1 MIDVALEKAMIAG
14 VSGRQVLN
22 THLAWTV
29 EVTVT
34 LADGRAGRGA
44 SPRGETPSIYEDRE
58 TGGRPAPDE
67 VLRSMARELEGL
79 DIDQAALDGLLI
91 ERHAQW
97 GAAAT
102 YAMSSAFYE
111 ATRAGGPGRSPRIL
125 FNVLNGGLHAYTNPI
140 VSDCSEFL
148 LVPRSDDVAATVAG
162 YLQILTETERALA
175 ALPTTTIGG
184 NRVHDLGADPNT
196 AAFALMEKLLAETG
210 QTERF
215 GMMTDASAGDWFVDG
230 HYELSV
236 TGESLEP
243 GALVDEW
250 LRLMDRFDL
259 EILEDPFAETDV
271 ASWQALH
278 DQRPA
283 RSHLYGDNL
292 TSVQPAQLET
302 KSHLVDGVLV
312 KPDQNGTVTG
322 TVRFAELAREAGL
335 SIAASHRSIETDSS
349 FLVNLST
356 DIGADYIKI
365 GPYSDFSSVMRTNAL
380 LRGLDA

>member
-1 MIDVALEKAMIAG
+1 MVDVALEKAMIAG

-34 LADGRAGRGA
+34 LADGRSGRGA
-44 SPRGETPSIYEDRE
+44 SPRGETPSIYENRE

-79 DIDQAALDGLLI
+79 DIDQAALDGVLI
-91 ERHAQW
+91 EHQAQW

-111 ATRAGGPGRSPRIL
+111 ATRAGEIGRSPRIL
-125 FNVLNGGLHAYTNPI
+125 FNVLNGGLHAYTNPV
-140 VSDCSEFL
+140 VSDFSELL
-148 LVPRSDDVAATVAG
+148 LVPRSDDLAAMVAG
-162 YLQILTETERALA
+162 YLQILAEAEKSLA
-175 ALPTTTIGG
+175 AMPTTTVGG
-184 NRVHDLGADPNT
+184 NLVHDLGADPNT
-196 AAFALMEKLLAETG
+196 AAFALVEKLLSDTG
-210 QTERF
+210 QSERF
-215 GMMTDASAGDWFVDG
+215 GLMTDASAGDWFVDG

-236 TGESLEP
+236 TGERLDP
-243 GALVDEW
+243 GSLVDEW

-278 DQRPA
+278 DRRPA

-292 TSVQPAQLET
+292 TSVQPAELEA
-302 KSHLVDGVLV
+302 KAHLVDGVLV

-322 TVRFAELAREAGL
+322 TLRFAALAREAGL
-335 SIAASHRSIETDSS
+335 SIAASHRSIETDTA

-356 DIGADYIKI
+356 DLGADYIKI
-365 GPYSDFSSVMRTNAL
+365 GPFSDFSSVMRTNAL